1 MNRSQHWMILDP
13 PPFLSL
19 FQEPADDSSQ
29 KPVLHALLGFTSC
42 EARGDHRENQHGV
55 EEAERNL
62 GTRIATKSHC
72 AGELPHI
79 EPLPYPQISLEMAR
93 KLQSTAKS
101 WWIFVPRIP
110 FSSKELNL
118 WACETWV
125 WNWVNASIHLP
136 FLEDHLSIRLGSL
149 VTDRSGS
156 LPWFLNLGMDQ
167 NWVPQELDG

>member
-1 MNRSQHWMILDP
+1 MHNQPSLGQTSRPQNSARVLKIRNQRRTRKYRKHEPQPTLDDFGP
-13 PPFLSL
+13 PHFYPF
-19 FQEPADDSSQ
+19 FRNPQTDDSSQ

-79 EPLPYPQISLEMAR
+79 EPLPYPQICLEMAR

-101 WWIFVPRIP
+101 W
-110 FSSKELNL
+110 
-118 WACETWV
+118 
-125 WNWVNASIHLP
+125 
-136 FLEDHLSIRLGSL
+136 
-149 VTDRSGS
+149 
-156 LPWFLNLGMDQ
+156 
-167 NWVPQELDG
+167 

>member
-1 MNRSQHWMILDP
+1 
-13 PPFLSL
+13 
-19 FQEPADDSSQ
+19 
-29 KPVLHALLGFTSC
+29 VLHALLGFTSC

-101 WWIFVPRIP
+101 W
-110 FSSKELNL
+110 
-118 WACETWV
+118 
-125 WNWVNASIHLP
+125 
-136 FLEDHLSIRLGSL
+136 
-149 VTDRSGS
+149 
-156 LPWFLNLGMDQ
+156 
-167 NWVPQELDG
+167 

>member
-101 WWIFVPRIP
+101 W
-110 FSSKELNL
+110 
-118 WACETWV
+118 
-125 WNWVNASIHLP
+125 
-136 FLEDHLSIRLGSL
+136 
-149 VTDRSGS
+149 
-156 LPWFLNLGMDQ
+156 
-167 NWVPQELDG
+167 